1 MIAAGASAA
10 GVWAAVWRD
19 DDHAA
24 SPRTALR
31 QPVAR
36 SARPNGPLRIG
47 SRAAGSLPAPI
58 QDAAIATFG
67 RRILLIGGLD
77 SADTSTADVRTI
89 ANGRVRTIGRL
100 PNVFHD
106 GAAVRI
112 GPKVYEF
119 GGGDGIRQLDQ
130 ILRVDPIT
138 GAASRVGSLVA
149 RPTAIAASSDGRD
162 NSISFSR
169 RWPRPIT

>member
-36 SARPNGPLRIG
+36 SAPPHGPLRIG

-89 ANGRVRTIGRL
+89 ANGRVREMRL
-100 PNVFHD
+100 
-106 GAAVRI
+106 R
-112 GPKVYEF
+112 
-119 GGGDGIRQLDQ
+119 
-130 ILRVDPIT
+130 
-138 GAASRVGSLVA
+138 AS
-149 RPTAIAASSDGRD
+149 
-162 NSISFSR
+162 
-169 RWPRPIT
+169 